1 MCGGVWEGNQG
12 LGQAGFQSSWEW
24 SGWELVQNA
33 ECQRGG
39 RKERTFGSL
48 SVVAPLGE
56 GLPCGKPAL

>member
-1 MCGGVWEGNQG
+1 MCVGVWEGNQG

-33 ECQRGG
+33 ECQRVGG
-39 RKERTFGSL
+39 KRGPL
-48 SVVAPLGE
+48 GVSVVAPLGE